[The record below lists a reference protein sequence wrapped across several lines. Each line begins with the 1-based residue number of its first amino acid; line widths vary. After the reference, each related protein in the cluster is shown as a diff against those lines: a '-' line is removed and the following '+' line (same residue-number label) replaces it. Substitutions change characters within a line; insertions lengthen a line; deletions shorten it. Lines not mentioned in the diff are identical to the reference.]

1 MAVMGNSAPDPETPL
16 SEVGEF
22 EAIALV
28 TARFEQGD
36 HVLVPPGDDAAQV
49 RSASGMPLFATD
61 VLVDARH
68 FRRDWASAEDIGR
81 RAAAQSLSDINAMGG
96 RATALTVGLTAPP
109 DLSIGWML
117 SLADGLAAECA
128 EVGASVVGGDM
139 TRGDLLMLSVSAMG
153 EASGDPVRRSGARPG
168 DVVAVRGRLGW
179 AAAGVAV
186 LGRGFRS
193 PRVVVEAYRR
203 PEVPYDA
210 GPEGAR
216 LGATSMIDV
225 SDGLV
230 ADVGHVASA
239 SAVVVDLQRSAFAV
253 PDPIAAV
260 GAAVGVD
267 PLDLVLTGGDDHA
280 LVATYPPAVK
290 LPETWTVV
298 GSVLEASAGRPAG
311 AVLLDGEPYEG
322 TPGFRHF

>member
-1 MAVMGNSAPDPETPL
+1 MAVMGNPAPGPDTPL
-16 SEVGEF
+16 AEVGEF

-36 HVLVPPGDDAAQV
+36 QALVPPGDDAAQV
-49 RSASGMPLFATD
+49 RSESGMPLLSTD

-68 FRRDWASAEDIGR
+68 FRRDWATAEEIGR

-117 SLADGLAAECA
+117 SLADGRAAECA
-128 EVGASVVGGDM
+128 EVGASVVGGDL
-139 TRGDLLMLSVSAMG
+139 TRGDLLVLSVSALG
-153 EASGDPVRRSGARPG
+153 EVSGDPVRRSGARPG

-210 GPEGAR
+210 GPEAAA

-230 ADVGHVASA
+230 ADIGHVATA
-239 SAVVVDLQRSAFAV
+239 SEVAVDLQSAAFVVA
-253 PDPIAAV
+253 DPIAAV
-260 GAAVGVD
+260 GAAVGV
-267 PLDLVLTGGDDHA
+267 
-280 LVATYPPAVK
+280 
-290 LPETWTVV
+290 
-298 GSVLEASAGRPAG
+298 
-311 AVLLDGEPYEG
+311 
-322 TPGFRHF
+322 